1 MFVTKVIEIWNVFL
15 IFVQQL
21 NTMSNEAI
29 DRALNAHLILEAFV
43 SVLKNRVP
51 NFPDDPLLSDAKT
64 VIEVYRDYG
73 ADGLREYL
81 SITGNT
87 EL

>member
-1 MFVTKVIEIWNVFL
+1 
-15 IFVQQL
+15 
-21 NTMSNEAI
+21 MSNDAI
-29 DRALNAHLILEAFV
+29 NRALDAHLILEAFV
-43 SVLKNRVP
+43 YVLKNRAH
-51 NFPDDPLLSDAKT
+51 NFPDDPLLSDTKI

-87 EL
+87 EF